1 MSKTRW
7 SEFEVQAVAWNIL
20 RAKLHK
26 HYHVRG
32 EYRLWFE
39 PPDNDPESRP
49 SVRLDIVIINK
60 QNDEITA
67 ILQVKKNK
75 TGRIRGKIHRIHQS
89 SYLSD
94 IPLIVIEGM
103 NDAIHI
109 MDTLK
114 SKVHK
119 LIVD

>member
-1 MSKTRW
+1 MKVKW

-26 HYHVRG
+26 NYHVRG

-39 PPDNDPESRP
+39 PPDDEPAIRDGI
-49 SVRLDIVIINK
+49 RLDIVIISK
-60 QNDEITA
+60 ENDEITA
-67 ILQVKKNK
+67 ILQVKRNK
-75 TGRIRGKIHRIHQS
+75 TGRTRGKVHRIHQQS
-89 SYLSD
+89 SLSN

-103 NDAIHI
+103 NEAIHI
-109 MDTLK
+109 MDTVK
-114 SKVHK
+114 SRVHK